1 METSGIA
8 VMLHWRGGKRMSR
21 VSIVIMLWL
30 LAAAALSPWS
40 PTATA
45 QGSAQAA
52 IFRPEELEQLV
63 APIALYPD
71 ALLAQVFMA
80 STYPLEVV
88 EAARWAKANPNLK
101 GQALEDALQQQ
112 AWDPSVKSLAAF
124 PQVLTMMNDKLD
136 WTQKLGDAFLAQ
148 QKDVMDAV
156 QRLRGKAQAEGT
168 LKTTQE
174 QRVVVEQP
182 AGSQTTVVKI
192 EPASPQVVY
201 VPTYNPTVVYGA
213 WPYPAYP
220 PYSYYPPGYVAATS
234 FVSFGVGMAVGSA
247 LWGDCDWH
255 GGDVDI
261 NVNNYN
267 NFNKTNITNE
277 KWEHNSVHR
286 KGVQYRDSVSQQKYN
301 RTTRTGGDAREAFR
315 GRAESGRQ
323 ELSRRG
329 TEGVQRDLERGH
341 GGVQRGERGR
351 ELGSREH
358 REASRTAD
366 RHAGQGHEAI
376 GGRERHPDR
385 HRQAEAFQGIGNGRE
400 VRRDSERG
408 FASRQSA
415 VASRASHG
423 GGGGRLGGGGGGG
436 GFGGGGGR
444 MGGHGG
450 FRRR

>member
-1 METSGIA
+1 
-8 VMLHWRGGKRMSR
+8 MSR
-21 VSIVIMLWL
+21 VAIVIMLWL
-30 LAAAALSPWS
+30 SAMFALSPWC

-88 EAARWAKANPNLK
+88 EAARWAKANANLK

-112 AWDPSVKSLAAF
+112 PWDPSVKSLAAF

-136 WTQKLGDAFLAQ
+136 WTQKLGDACLAQ

-174 QRVVVEQP
+174 QKVIVEP
-182 AGSQTTVVKI
+182 PSSSQTTVVKI

-220 PYSYYPPGYVAATS
+220 PYTYYPPGYVAATS

-247 LWGDCDWH
+247 LWGDFDWG

-277 KWEHNSVHR
+277 KWEHNSAHR

-329 TEGVQRDLERGH
+329 TEGIQRDLERGQRSEISH
-341 GGVQRGERGR
+341 AADRQRGERGR

-366 RHAGQGHEAI
+366 RHAGQGREAI

-385 HRQAEAFQGIGNGRE
+385 HRQAEAFQGIGKGHE

-415 VASRASHG
+415 AVARASHG
-423 GGGGRLGGGGGGG
+423 GGGSHLQGAGGGGGG
-436 GFGGGGGR
+436 R
-444 MGGHGG
+444 GGHGG
-450 FRRR
+450 GRGGGFRGR